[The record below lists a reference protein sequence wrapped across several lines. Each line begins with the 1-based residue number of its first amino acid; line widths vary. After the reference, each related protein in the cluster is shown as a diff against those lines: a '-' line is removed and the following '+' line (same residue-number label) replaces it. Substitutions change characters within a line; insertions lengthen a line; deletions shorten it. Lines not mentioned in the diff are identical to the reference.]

1 MQIRSATFVISNSDV
16 AKCPNSHLPEY
27 AFIGRS
33 NVGKSSLINALCNKK
48 NLAKTSSRPGK
59 TQLINHFLINQNWHL
74 VDLPGFGYAR
84 VSKTQKKVFQ
94 KFITNYF
101 KERKQL
107 VNAFLLIDIRHEP
120 QPIDMKF
127 MEWLGENFIP
137 FSIIFTKADKL
148 SSDYIESNVKRLKF
162 IISNTR
168 SKLIYASSV
177 AIYGDLSEIP
187 HSPSEKL
194 NIINTYSKSKFECE
208 KLVLQAG
215 GVVARLSNIYGPGMS
230 KKNIISDILKQ
241 IKVKGIDSINIIDG
255 SPIRDMIHISDVT
268 SCLLSMTKIQ
278 KKGIYN
284 IATGTSIS
292 MKDLALMILK
302 VANFEEYKLM
312 ELKHNK
318 TTSCISLDISN
329 TKKTFAWSP
338 SISLQDGLK
347 ELV

>member
-1 MQIRSATFVISNSDV
+1 MNKIGLYGGSGFVGTQFQSMIEKQSNFNNSQINMIPHRGSSEEIKIALEKLDALSNS
-16 AKCPNSHLPEY
+16 NTTTSILY
-27 AFIGRS
+27 
-33 NVGKSSLINALCNKK
+33 
-48 NLAKTSSRPGK
+48 LAE
-59 TQLINHFLINQNWHL
+59 NNE
-74 VDLPGFGYAR
+74 
-84 VSKTQKKVFQ
+84 
-94 KFITNYF
+94 IT
-101 KERKQL
+101 E
-107 VNAFLLIDIRHEP
+107 
-120 QPIDMKF
+120 
-127 MEWLGENFIP
+127 
-137 FSIIFTKADKL
+137 ADKL
-148 SSDYIESNVKRLKF
+148 SSDYIDNNVKRLKF
-162 IISNTR
+162 ILSNTK

-187 HSPSEKL
+187 HSPSDKL
-194 NIINTYSKSKFECE
+194 NIINTYSKSKFDCG

-241 IKVKGIDSINIIDG
+241 IKVKGIGSINIIDG
-255 SPIRDMIHISDVT
+255 SPVRDMIHISDVT

-284 IATGTSIS
+284 VATGTSIS

-302 VANFEEYKLM
+302 VANFEEYKLV

-318 TTSCISLDISN
+318 TTSRISLDISN

>member
-1 MQIRSATFVISNSDV
+1 MNEIGLYGGSGFIGTQFQSMIERQSNYNNSQIHMIPHRGSLEEIKIALEKLDALSNS
-16 AKCPNSHLPEY
+16 NTTT
-27 AFIGRS
+27 
-33 NVGKSSLINALCNKK
+33 SLLY
-48 NLAKTSSRPGK
+48 LAE
-59 TQLINHFLINQNWHL
+59 NNE
-74 VDLPGFGYAR
+74 
-84 VSKTQKKVFQ
+84 
-94 KFITNYF
+94 IT
-101 KERKQL
+101 R
-107 VNAFLLIDIRHEP
+107 
-120 QPIDMKF
+120 
-127 MEWLGENFIP
+127 
-137 FSIIFTKADKL
+137 ADKL
-148 SSDYIESNVKRLKF
+148 SSDYIENNVKRLKF

-302 VANFEEYKLM
+302 VANFEEYKLV

>member
-1 MQIRSATFVISNSDV
+1 MNEIGLYGGSG
-16 AKCPNSHLPEY
+16 
-27 AFIGRS
+27 FIGTQFQSMIERQS
-33 NVGKSSLINALCNKK
+33 NYNNSQIHMIPHRGSSEEIKIALEKLDAFSNP
-48 NLAKTSSRPGK
+48 NTTTSLLYLA
-59 TQLINHFLINQNWHL
+59 
-74 VDLPGFGYAR
+74 
-84 VSKTQKKVFQ
+84 
-94 KFITNYF
+94 
-101 KERKQL
+101 
-107 VNAFLLIDIRHEP
+107 
-120 QPIDMKF
+120 
-127 MEWLGENFIP
+127 ENNEI
-137 FSIIFTKADKL
+137 TKADKL
-148 SSDYIESNVKRLKF
+148 SSDYIENNVKRLKF

-215 GVVARLSNIYGPGMS
+215 GAVARLGNIYGPGMS

-255 SPIRDMIHISDVT
+255 TPIRDMIHISDVT

-292 MKDLALMILK
+292 MKDLALMILR
-302 VANFEEYKLM
+302 VANFEEYKLV

-338 SISLQDGLK
+338 RISLQDGLK

>member
-1 MQIRSATFVISNSDV
+1 MNEIGLYGGSGFIGTQFQSMIERQSNYNNSQIHMIPHRGSSEEIKIALEKLDALSNS
-16 AKCPNSHLPEY
+16 NTTT
-27 AFIGRS
+27 
-33 NVGKSSLINALCNKK
+33 SLLY
-48 NLAKTSSRPGK
+48 LAE
-59 TQLINHFLINQNWHL
+59 NNE
-74 VDLPGFGYAR
+74 
-84 VSKTQKKVFQ
+84 
-94 KFITNYF
+94 IT
-101 KERKQL
+101 R
-107 VNAFLLIDIRHEP
+107 
-120 QPIDMKF
+120 
-127 MEWLGENFIP
+127 
-137 FSIIFTKADKL
+137 ADKL
-148 SSDYIESNVKRLKF
+148 SSDYIEYNVKRLKF

-177 AIYGDLSEIP
+177 AIYGDLSKIP
-187 HSPSEKL
+187 HSPSEKS
-194 NIINTYSKSKFECE
+194 NTINTYSKSKFECE

-302 VANFEEYKLM
+302 VANFEEYKLV

-338 SISLQDGLK
+338 SISLQDGIK

>member
-1 MQIRSATFVISNSDV
+1 MNKIGLYGGSGFVGTQFQSMIEKQSNLNNYQINVIPHRGSSEEIKIALEKLDALDNSNTRTSI
-16 AKCPNSHLPEY
+16 LY
-27 AFIGRS
+27 
-33 NVGKSSLINALCNKK
+33 
-48 NLAKTSSRPGK
+48 LAE
-59 TQLINHFLINQNWHL
+59 NNE
-74 VDLPGFGYAR
+74 
-84 VSKTQKKVFQ
+84 
-94 KFITNYF
+94 IT
-101 KERKQL
+101 E
-107 VNAFLLIDIRHEP
+107 
-120 QPIDMKF
+120 
-127 MEWLGENFIP
+127 
-137 FSIIFTKADKL
+137 ADKL
-148 SSDYIESNVKRLKF
+148 SSDYLENNVKRLKF
-162 IISNTR
+162 ILSNTR

-187 HSPSEKL
+187 HSPSDKL

-215 GVVARLSNIYGPGMS
+215 GVVARLSNIYGLGMS

-255 SPIRDMIHISDVT
+255 SPVRDMIHISDVT

-284 IATGTSIS
+284 VATGTSIS

-302 VANFEEYKLM
+302 VANFEEYKLV

>member
-1 MQIRSATFVISNSDV
+1 MNEIGLYGGSGFIGTQFQSMIERQSNYNNNNSQIHIIPHRGSSEEIKIALEKLDALSNS
-16 AKCPNSHLPEY
+16 NTTT
-27 AFIGRS
+27 
-33 NVGKSSLINALCNKK
+33 SLLY
-48 NLAKTSSRPGK
+48 LA
-59 TQLINHFLINQNWHL
+59 
-74 VDLPGFGYAR
+74 
-84 VSKTQKKVFQ
+84 
-94 KFITNYF
+94 
-101 KERKQL
+101 
-107 VNAFLLIDIRHEP
+107 
-120 QPIDMKF
+120 
-127 MEWLGENFIP
+127 ENNEI
-137 FSIIFTKADKL
+137 TKADKL
-148 SSDYIESNVKRLKF
+148 SSDYIEDNVKRLKF

-177 AIYGDLSEIP
+177 AIYGDLSEVP

-241 IKVKGIDSINIIDG
+241 IKVKEIDSINIIDG

-278 KKGIYN
+278 KEGIYN

-302 VANFEEYKLM
+302 VANFEEYKLV

>member
-1 MQIRSATFVISNSDV
+1 MNEIGLYGGSGFIGTQFQSMIERQSNYNNSQIHMIPHRGSSEEIKIALEKLDALSNS
-16 AKCPNSHLPEY
+16 NTTT
-27 AFIGRS
+27 
-33 NVGKSSLINALCNKK
+33 SLLY
-48 NLAKTSSRPGK
+48 LA
-59 TQLINHFLINQNWHL
+59 
-74 VDLPGFGYAR
+74 
-84 VSKTQKKVFQ
+84 
-94 KFITNYF
+94 
-101 KERKQL
+101 
-107 VNAFLLIDIRHEP
+107 
-120 QPIDMKF
+120 
-127 MEWLGENFIP
+127 ENNEI
-137 FSIIFTKADKL
+137 TKADKL
-148 SSDYIESNVKRLKF
+148 SSDYIENNVERLKF

-177 AIYGDLSEIP
+177 SIYGDSSEIP
-187 HSPSEKL
+187 HSPLEKL
-194 NIINTYSKSKFECE
+194 NINNTYSKSKFECE
-208 KLVLQAG
+208 KLVMQAG
-215 GVVARLSNIYGPGMS
+215 GIVARLSNIYGPGMS

-302 VANFEEYKLM
+302 VANFEEYKLV

-318 TTSCISLDISN
+318 TASCISLDISN

-347 ELV
+347 ELVYNN

>member
-1 MQIRSATFVISNSDV
+1 MNEIGLYGGSGFIGTHFQSMIERQSNYNNSQIHMIPHRGSTEEIKIALEKLDALSNS
-16 AKCPNSHLPEY
+16 NT
-27 AFIGRS
+27 
-33 NVGKSSLINALCNKK
+33 
-48 NLAKTSSRPGK
+48 KTS
-59 TQLINHFLINQNWHL
+59 
-74 VDLPGFGYAR
+74 
-84 VSKTQKKVFQ
+84 
-94 KFITNYF
+94 
-101 KERKQL
+101 
-107 VNAFLLIDIRHEP
+107 LLY
-120 QPIDMKF
+120 
-127 MEWLGENFIP
+127 LAENNEI
-137 FSIIFTKADKL
+137 SKADKL
-148 SSDYIESNVKRLKF
+148 SSDYIENNVKRLKF

-194 NIINTYSKSKFECE
+194 NIINTYAKSKFECE

-268 SCLLSMTKIQ
+268 SCLLSMTEIQ

-284 IATGTSIS
+284 VATGTSIS

-302 VANFEEYKLM
+302 VANFQGYKLV

-318 TTSCISLDISN
+318 NTSCISLDISN

-338 SISLQDGLK
+338 SISLQDGLR

>member
-1 MQIRSATFVISNSDV
+1 MNEIGLYGGSGFIGTHFQSMIERQSNYNNSQIHMIPHRGSSKEIKIALEKLDALSNS
-16 AKCPNSHLPEY
+16 NTTT
-27 AFIGRS
+27 
-33 NVGKSSLINALCNKK
+33 SLLY
-48 NLAKTSSRPGK
+48 LA
-59 TQLINHFLINQNWHL
+59 
-74 VDLPGFGYAR
+74 
-84 VSKTQKKVFQ
+84 
-94 KFITNYF
+94 
-101 KERKQL
+101 
-107 VNAFLLIDIRHEP
+107 
-120 QPIDMKF
+120 
-127 MEWLGENFIP
+127 ENNEI
-137 FSIIFTKADKL
+137 TKADKL
-148 SSDYIESNVKRLKF
+148 SSDYIENNVKRLKF
-162 IISNTR
+162 IISNTK

-302 VANFEEYKLM
+302 VANFEEYKLV

>member
-1 MQIRSATFVISNSDV
+1 MNKIGLYGGSGFVGTQFQSMIEKQSNFNNSQINMIPHRGSSEEIKIALEKLDALSNS
-16 AKCPNSHLPEY
+16 NTTTSILY
-27 AFIGRS
+27 
-33 NVGKSSLINALCNKK
+33 
-48 NLAKTSSRPGK
+48 LAE
-59 TQLINHFLINQNWHL
+59 NNE
-74 VDLPGFGYAR
+74 
-84 VSKTQKKVFQ
+84 
-94 KFITNYF
+94 IT
-101 KERKQL
+101 E
-107 VNAFLLIDIRHEP
+107 
-120 QPIDMKF
+120 
-127 MEWLGENFIP
+127 
-137 FSIIFTKADKL
+137 ADKL
-148 SSDYIESNVKRLKF
+148 SSDYIDNNVKRLKF
-162 IISNTR
+162 ILSNTK

-187 HSPSEKL
+187 HSPSDKL
-194 NIINTYSKSKFECE
+194 NIINTYSKSKFDCE

-241 IKVKGIDSINIIDG
+241 IKVKGIGSINIIDG
-255 SPIRDMIHISDVT
+255 SPVRDMIHISDVT

-284 IATGTSIS
+284 VATGTSIS

-302 VANFEEYKLM
+302 VANFEEYKLV

-318 TTSCISLDISN
+318 TTSRISLDISN

>member
-1 MQIRSATFVISNSDV
+1 MNEIGLYGGSGFIGTHFQSMIERQSNYNNSQIHMIPHRGSSEEIKIALEKLDALSNS
-16 AKCPNSHLPEY
+16 NTTT
-27 AFIGRS
+27 
-33 NVGKSSLINALCNKK
+33 ALLY
-48 NLAKTSSRPGK
+48 LA
-59 TQLINHFLINQNWHL
+59 
-74 VDLPGFGYAR
+74 
-84 VSKTQKKVFQ
+84 
-94 KFITNYF
+94 
-101 KERKQL
+101 
-107 VNAFLLIDIRHEP
+107 
-120 QPIDMKF
+120 
-127 MEWLGENFIP
+127 ENNEI
-137 FSIIFTKADKL
+137 TKADKL
-148 SSDYIESNVKRLKF
+148 SSDYIENNVKRLKF
-162 IISNTR
+162 IISNTK

-215 GVVARLSNIYGPGMS
+215 GVVARLSKIYGPGMS

>member
-1 MQIRSATFVISNSDV
+1 MNEIGLYGGSGFIGTQFQSMIERQSNYNNSQIHIIPHRGSSEEIKIALEKLDALSNS
-16 AKCPNSHLPEY
+16 NTTT
-27 AFIGRS
+27 
-33 NVGKSSLINALCNKK
+33 SLLY
-48 NLAKTSSRPGK
+48 LA
-59 TQLINHFLINQNWHL
+59 
-74 VDLPGFGYAR
+74 
-84 VSKTQKKVFQ
+84 
-94 KFITNYF
+94 
-101 KERKQL
+101 
-107 VNAFLLIDIRHEP
+107 
-120 QPIDMKF
+120 
-127 MEWLGENFIP
+127 ENNEI
-137 FSIIFTKADKL
+137 TKADKL
-148 SSDYIESNVKRLKF
+148 SSDYIENNVKRLKF

-278 KKGIYN
+278 KEGIYN
-284 IATGTSIS
+284 IATGTSTS

-302 VANFEEYKLM
+302 VANFEEYKLV

>member
-1 MQIRSATFVISNSDV
+1 MNEIGLYGGSGFIGTHFQSMIERQSNYNNSQIHMIPHRGSSEEIKIALEKLDALSNS
-16 AKCPNSHLPEY
+16 NTTT
-27 AFIGRS
+27 
-33 NVGKSSLINALCNKK
+33 SLLY
-48 NLAKTSSRPGK
+48 LA
-59 TQLINHFLINQNWHL
+59 
-74 VDLPGFGYAR
+74 
-84 VSKTQKKVFQ
+84 
-94 KFITNYF
+94 
-101 KERKQL
+101 
-107 VNAFLLIDIRHEP
+107 
-120 QPIDMKF
+120 
-127 MEWLGENFIP
+127 ENNEI
-137 FSIIFTKADKL
+137 TKADKL
-148 SSDYIESNVKRLKF
+148 SSDYIENNVKRLKF
-162 IISNTR
+162 IISNTK

>member
-1 MQIRSATFVISNSDV
+1 MNEIGLYGGSGFIGTQFQSMIERQSNYNNSQIHMIPHRGSSEEIKIALEKLDALSNS
-16 AKCPNSHLPEY
+16 NTTT
-27 AFIGRS
+27 
-33 NVGKSSLINALCNKK
+33 SLLY
-48 NLAKTSSRPGK
+48 LAE
-59 TQLINHFLINQNWHL
+59 NNE
-74 VDLPGFGYAR
+74 
-84 VSKTQKKVFQ
+84 
-94 KFITNYF
+94 IT
-101 KERKQL
+101 R
-107 VNAFLLIDIRHEP
+107 
-120 QPIDMKF
+120 
-127 MEWLGENFIP
+127 
-137 FSIIFTKADKL
+137 ADKL
-148 SSDYIESNVKRLKF
+148 SSDYIENNVKRLKF

-278 KKGIYN
+278 KEGIYN
-284 IATGTSIS
+284 IATGTSTS

-302 VANFEEYKLM
+302 VANFEEYKLV

-338 SISLQDGLK
+338 SISLQDGIK

>member
-1 MQIRSATFVISNSDV
+1 MNKIGLYGGSGFVGTQFQSMIEKQSNFNNSQINMIPHRGSSEEIKIALEKLDALSNS
-16 AKCPNSHLPEY
+16 NTTT
-27 AFIGRS
+27 
-33 NVGKSSLINALCNKK
+33 SLLY
-48 NLAKTSSRPGK
+48 LAE
-59 TQLINHFLINQNWHL
+59 NNE
-74 VDLPGFGYAR
+74 
-84 VSKTQKKVFQ
+84 
-94 KFITNYF
+94 IT
-101 KERKQL
+101 E
-107 VNAFLLIDIRHEP
+107 
-120 QPIDMKF
+120 
-127 MEWLGENFIP
+127 
-137 FSIIFTKADKL
+137 ADKL
-148 SSDYIESNVKRLKF
+148 SSDYIDNNVKRLKF
-162 IISNTR
+162 ILSNTK

-187 HSPSEKL
+187 HSPSDKL
-194 NIINTYSKSKFECE
+194 NIINTYSKSKFDCE

-241 IKVKGIDSINIIDG
+241 IKVKGIGSINIIDG
-255 SPIRDMIHISDVT
+255 SPVRDMIHISDVT

-284 IATGTSIS
+284 VATGTSIS

-302 VANFEEYKLM
+302 VANFEEYKLV

>member
-1 MQIRSATFVISNSDV
+1 MNEIGLYGGSGFIGTQFQSMIERQSNYNNSQIHMIPHRGSSEEIKIALEKLDALSNS
-16 AKCPNSHLPEY
+16 NTTT
-27 AFIGRS
+27 
-33 NVGKSSLINALCNKK
+33 SLLY
-48 NLAKTSSRPGK
+48 LA
-59 TQLINHFLINQNWHL
+59 
-74 VDLPGFGYAR
+74 
-84 VSKTQKKVFQ
+84 
-94 KFITNYF
+94 
-101 KERKQL
+101 
-107 VNAFLLIDIRHEP
+107 
-120 QPIDMKF
+120 
-127 MEWLGENFIP
+127 ENNEI
-137 FSIIFTKADKL
+137 TKADKL
-148 SSDYIESNVKRLKF
+148 SSDYIENNVKRLKF

-302 VANFEEYKLM
+302 VANFEEYKLV

-338 SISLQDGLK
+338 SISLQDGIK

>member
-1 MQIRSATFVISNSDV
+1 MNEIGLYGGSGFIGTQFQSMIERQSNNNSQIHMIPHRGSSEEIKIALEKLDALSNS
-16 AKCPNSHLPEY
+16 NTTT
-27 AFIGRS
+27 
-33 NVGKSSLINALCNKK
+33 SLLY
-48 NLAKTSSRPGK
+48 LA
-59 TQLINHFLINQNWHL
+59 
-74 VDLPGFGYAR
+74 
-84 VSKTQKKVFQ
+84 
-94 KFITNYF
+94 
-101 KERKQL
+101 
-107 VNAFLLIDIRHEP
+107 
-120 QPIDMKF
+120 
-127 MEWLGENFIP
+127 ENNEI
-137 FSIIFTKADKL
+137 TKADKL
-148 SSDYIESNVKRLKF
+148 SSEYIEDNVKRLKF

-177 AIYGDLSEIP
+177 AIYGDLSKIP
-187 HSPSEKL
+187 HSPSEKS
-194 NIINTYSKSKFECE
+194 NTINTYSKSKFECE

-278 KKGIYN
+278 KEGIYN

-302 VANFEEYKLM
+302 VANFEEYKLV

>member
-1 MQIRSATFVISNSDV
+1 MNEIGLYGGSGFIGTQFQSMIESQSNYNNSQIHMIPHRGSSEEIKIALDKLDALSNS
-16 AKCPNSHLPEY
+16 NTTT
-27 AFIGRS
+27 
-33 NVGKSSLINALCNKK
+33 SLIY
-48 NLAKTSSRPGK
+48 LA
-59 TQLINHFLINQNWHL
+59 
-74 VDLPGFGYAR
+74 
-84 VSKTQKKVFQ
+84 
-94 KFITNYF
+94 
-101 KERKQL
+101 
-107 VNAFLLIDIRHEP
+107 
-120 QPIDMKF
+120 
-127 MEWLGENFIP
+127 ENNEI
-137 FSIIFTKADKL
+137 SKADKL
-148 SSDYIESNVKRLKF
+148 SSDYIENNVKRLKF

-194 NIINTYSKSKFECE
+194 NINNTYSKSKFECE

>member
-1 MQIRSATFVISNSDV
+1 MNKIGLYGGSGFVGTQFQSMIEKQSNLNNYQINVIPHRGSSEEIKIALEKLDALSNS
-16 AKCPNSHLPEY
+16 NTTT
-27 AFIGRS
+27 
-33 NVGKSSLINALCNKK
+33 SLLY
-48 NLAKTSSRPGK
+48 LA
-59 TQLINHFLINQNWHL
+59 
-74 VDLPGFGYAR
+74 
-84 VSKTQKKVFQ
+84 
-94 KFITNYF
+94 
-101 KERKQL
+101 
-107 VNAFLLIDIRHEP
+107 
-120 QPIDMKF
+120 
-127 MEWLGENFIP
+127 ENNEI
-137 FSIIFTKADKL
+137 SKADKI
-148 SSDYIESNVKRLKF
+148 SSDYIENNVRRLKF

-187 HSPSEKL
+187 HSPSDKL

-241 IKVKGIDSINIIDG
+241 IKVKGIGSINIIDG

-284 IATGTSIS
+284 VATGTSIS

-302 VANFEEYKLM
+302 VANFEEYKLV

>member
-1 MQIRSATFVISNSDV
+1 MNKIGLYGGSGFVGTQFQSMIEKQSNLNNYQINVIPHRGSSEEIKIALEKLDALDNSNTRTSI
-16 AKCPNSHLPEY
+16 LY
-27 AFIGRS
+27 
-33 NVGKSSLINALCNKK
+33 
-48 NLAKTSSRPGK
+48 LAE
-59 TQLINHFLINQNWHL
+59 NNE
-74 VDLPGFGYAR
+74 
-84 VSKTQKKVFQ
+84 
-94 KFITNYF
+94 IT
-101 KERKQL
+101 E
-107 VNAFLLIDIRHEP
+107 
-120 QPIDMKF
+120 
-127 MEWLGENFIP
+127 
-137 FSIIFTKADKL
+137 ADKL
-148 SSDYIESNVKRLKF
+148 SSDYIENNVKRLKF
-162 IISNTR
+162 ILSNTR

-187 HSPSEKL
+187 HSPSDKL

-215 GVVARLSNIYGPGMS
+215 GVVARLSNIYGLGMS

-255 SPIRDMIHISDVT
+255 SPVRDMIHISDVT

-284 IATGTSIS
+284 VATGTSIS

-302 VANFEEYKLM
+302 VANFEEYKLV

>member
-1 MQIRSATFVISNSDV
+1 MNEIGLYGGSGFIGTQFQSMIERQSNYNNSQIHMIPHRGSLEEIKIALEKLDALSNS
-16 AKCPNSHLPEY
+16 NTTT
-27 AFIGRS
+27 
-33 NVGKSSLINALCNKK
+33 SLLY
-48 NLAKTSSRPGK
+48 LA
-59 TQLINHFLINQNWHL
+59 
-74 VDLPGFGYAR
+74 
-84 VSKTQKKVFQ
+84 
-94 KFITNYF
+94 
-101 KERKQL
+101 
-107 VNAFLLIDIRHEP
+107 
-120 QPIDMKF
+120 
-127 MEWLGENFIP
+127 ENNEI
-137 FSIIFTKADKL
+137 TKADKL
-148 SSDYIESNVKRLKF
+148 SSDYIENNVKRLKF

-194 NIINTYSKSKFECE
+194 NTINTYSKSKFECE

-230 KKNIISDILKQ
+230 KKNIVSDILKQ

-302 VANFEEYKLM
+302 VANFEEYKLV

-318 TTSCISLDISN
+318 TTSCIYLDISN

-338 SISLQDGLK
+338 STSLQDGLK

>member
-1 MQIRSATFVISNSDV
+1 MNEIGLYGGSGFIGTQFQSMIESQSNYNNSQIHMIPHRGSSEEIKIALEKLDALSNS
-16 AKCPNSHLPEY
+16 NTTT
-27 AFIGRS
+27 
-33 NVGKSSLINALCNKK
+33 SLIY
-48 NLAKTSSRPGK
+48 LA
-59 TQLINHFLINQNWHL
+59 
-74 VDLPGFGYAR
+74 
-84 VSKTQKKVFQ
+84 
-94 KFITNYF
+94 
-101 KERKQL
+101 
-107 VNAFLLIDIRHEP
+107 
-120 QPIDMKF
+120 
-127 MEWLGENFIP
+127 ENNEI
-137 FSIIFTKADKL
+137 SKADKL
-148 SSDYIESNVKRLKF
+148 SSDYIENNVKRLKF

-177 AIYGDLSEIP
+177 AIYGDLSEVP

-215 GVVARLSNIYGPGMS
+215 GVVARISNIYGPGMS

-241 IKVKGIDSINIIDG
+241 IKVEEIDSINIIDG

-292 MKDLALMILK
+292 MKDLAIMILK
-302 VANFEEYKLM
+302 VANFEEYKLV

>member
-1 MQIRSATFVISNSDV
+1 MNKIGLYGGSGFIGTQFQSMIERQSNFNNSQISIIPHRGSSEEIKIALEKLDSLSNS
-16 AKCPNSHLPEY
+16 NTTTSILY
-27 AFIGRS
+27 
-33 NVGKSSLINALCNKK
+33 
-48 NLAKTSSRPGK
+48 LAE
-59 TQLINHFLINQNWHL
+59 NNE
-74 VDLPGFGYAR
+74 
-84 VSKTQKKVFQ
+84 
-94 KFITNYF
+94 IT
-101 KERKQL
+101 E
-107 VNAFLLIDIRHEP
+107 
-120 QPIDMKF
+120 
-127 MEWLGENFIP
+127 
-137 FSIIFTKADKL
+137 ADKF
-148 SSDYIESNVKRLKF
+148 SSDYIENNVKRLKF
-162 IISNTR
+162 ILSNTR

-187 HSPSEKL
+187 HSPSDEL

-241 IKVKGIDSINIIDG
+241 IKVKGIGSINIIDG
-255 SPIRDMIHISDVT
+255 SPVRDMIHISDVT

-302 VANFEEYKLM
+302 IANFEEYKLI
-312 ELKHNK
+312 ELKNNK
-318 TTSCISLDISN
+318 TTSCISIDISN

>member
-1 MQIRSATFVISNSDV
+1 MNEIGLYGGSGFIGTHFQSMIERQSNYNNSQIHMIPHRGSSKEIKIALEKLDALSNS
-16 AKCPNSHLPEY
+16 NTTT
-27 AFIGRS
+27 
-33 NVGKSSLINALCNKK
+33 SLLY
-48 NLAKTSSRPGK
+48 LA
-59 TQLINHFLINQNWHL
+59 
-74 VDLPGFGYAR
+74 
-84 VSKTQKKVFQ
+84 
-94 KFITNYF
+94 
-101 KERKQL
+101 
-107 VNAFLLIDIRHEP
+107 
-120 QPIDMKF
+120 
-127 MEWLGENFIP
+127 ENNEI
-137 FSIIFTKADKL
+137 TKADKL
-148 SSDYIESNVKRLKF
+148 SSDYIENNVKRLKF
-162 IISNTR
+162 IISNTK

>member
-1 MQIRSATFVISNSDV
+1 MNKIGLYGGSGFVGTQFQSMIEKQSNFNNSQINMIPHRGSSEEIKIALEKLDALSNS
-16 AKCPNSHLPEY
+16 NTTTSILY
-27 AFIGRS
+27 
-33 NVGKSSLINALCNKK
+33 
-48 NLAKTSSRPGK
+48 LAE
-59 TQLINHFLINQNWHL
+59 NNE
-74 VDLPGFGYAR
+74 
-84 VSKTQKKVFQ
+84 
-94 KFITNYF
+94 IT
-101 KERKQL
+101 E
-107 VNAFLLIDIRHEP
+107 
-120 QPIDMKF
+120 
-127 MEWLGENFIP
+127 
-137 FSIIFTKADKL
+137 ADKL
-148 SSDYIESNVKRLKF
+148 SSDYIDNNVKRLKF
-162 IISNTR
+162 ILSNTK

-187 HSPSEKL
+187 HSPSDKL
-194 NIINTYSKSKFECE
+194 NIINTYSKSKFDCE

-241 IKVKGIDSINIIDG
+241 IKVKGIGSINIIDG
-255 SPIRDMIHISDVT
+255 SPVRDMIHISDVT

-284 IATGTSIS
+284 VATGTSIS

-302 VANFEEYKLM
+302 VANFEEYKLV

>member
-1 MQIRSATFVISNSDV
+1 MNEIGLYGGSGFIGTQFQSMIERQSNYNNNNSQIHIIPHRGSSEEIKIALEKLDALSNS
-16 AKCPNSHLPEY
+16 NTTT
-27 AFIGRS
+27 
-33 NVGKSSLINALCNKK
+33 SLLY
-48 NLAKTSSRPGK
+48 LA
-59 TQLINHFLINQNWHL
+59 
-74 VDLPGFGYAR
+74 
-84 VSKTQKKVFQ
+84 
-94 KFITNYF
+94 
-101 KERKQL
+101 
-107 VNAFLLIDIRHEP
+107 
-120 QPIDMKF
+120 
-127 MEWLGENFIP
+127 ENNEI
-137 FSIIFTKADKL
+137 TKADKL
-148 SSDYIESNVKRLKF
+148 SSDYIEDNVKRLKF

-177 AIYGDLSEIP
+177 AIYGDLSEVP

-241 IKVKGIDSINIIDG
+241 IKVKEIDSINIIDG

-292 MKDLALMILK
+292 MKDLAIMILK
-302 VANFEEYKLM
+302 VANFEEYKLV

>member
-1 MQIRSATFVISNSDV
+1 MNEIGLYGGSGFIGTQFQSMIERQSNYNNSQIHMIPHRGSSEEIKIALEKLDALSNS
-16 AKCPNSHLPEY
+16 NTTT
-27 AFIGRS
+27 
-33 NVGKSSLINALCNKK
+33 SLLY
-48 NLAKTSSRPGK
+48 LA
-59 TQLINHFLINQNWHL
+59 
-74 VDLPGFGYAR
+74 
-84 VSKTQKKVFQ
+84 
-94 KFITNYF
+94 
-101 KERKQL
+101 
-107 VNAFLLIDIRHEP
+107 
-120 QPIDMKF
+120 
-127 MEWLGENFIP
+127 ENNEI
-137 FSIIFTKADKL
+137 SKADKI
-148 SSDYIESNVKRLKF
+148 SSNYIENNVRRLKF

-302 VANFEEYKLM
+302 VANFEEYKLV

>member
-1 MQIRSATFVISNSDV
+1 MNKIGLYGGSG
-16 AKCPNSHLPEY
+16 
-27 AFIGRS
+27 FIGTQFQSMIERQS
-33 NVGKSSLINALCNKK
+33 NYNNSQINMIPHRGSSEEIKIALEKLDALSSSNTTTSILY
-48 NLAKTSSRPGK
+48 LAE
-59 TQLINHFLINQNWHL
+59 NNE
-74 VDLPGFGYAR
+74 
-84 VSKTQKKVFQ
+84 
-94 KFITNYF
+94 IT
-101 KERKQL
+101 E
-107 VNAFLLIDIRHEP
+107 
-120 QPIDMKF
+120 
-127 MEWLGENFIP
+127 
-137 FSIIFTKADKL
+137 ADKF
-148 SSDYIESNVKRLKF
+148 SSDYIDNNVKRLKF
-162 IISNTR
+162 ILSNTR

-187 HSPSEKL
+187 HSPSDEL

-241 IKVKGIDSINIIDG
+241 IKVKGTGSINIIDG

-302 VANFEEYKLM
+302 VSNFEEYKLV

>member
-1 MQIRSATFVISNSDV
+1 MNEIGLYGGSGFIGTQFQSMIERQSNYNNSQIHMIPHRGSSEEIKIALEKLDALSNS
-16 AKCPNSHLPEY
+16 NTTT
-27 AFIGRS
+27 
-33 NVGKSSLINALCNKK
+33 SLLY
-48 NLAKTSSRPGK
+48 LAE
-59 TQLINHFLINQNWHL
+59 NNE
-74 VDLPGFGYAR
+74 
-84 VSKTQKKVFQ
+84 
-94 KFITNYF
+94 IT
-101 KERKQL
+101 R
-107 VNAFLLIDIRHEP
+107 
-120 QPIDMKF
+120 
-127 MEWLGENFIP
+127 
-137 FSIIFTKADKL
+137 ADKL
-148 SSDYIESNVKRLKF
+148 SSDYIENNVKRLKF
-162 IISNTR
+162 IISNTK

-302 VANFEEYKLM
+302 VANFEEYKLV

-338 SISLQDGLK
+338 SISLQDGIK

>member
-1 MQIRSATFVISNSDV
+1 MNEIGLYGGSGFIGTQFQSMIERQSNNNSQIHMIPHRGSSEEIKIALEKLDALSNS
-16 AKCPNSHLPEY
+16 NTTT
-27 AFIGRS
+27 
-33 NVGKSSLINALCNKK
+33 SLLY
-48 NLAKTSSRPGK
+48 LA
-59 TQLINHFLINQNWHL
+59 
-74 VDLPGFGYAR
+74 
-84 VSKTQKKVFQ
+84 
-94 KFITNYF
+94 
-101 KERKQL
+101 
-107 VNAFLLIDIRHEP
+107 
-120 QPIDMKF
+120 
-127 MEWLGENFIP
+127 ENNEI
-137 FSIIFTKADKL
+137 TKADKL
-148 SSDYIESNVKRLKF
+148 SSEYIEDNVKRLKF

-177 AIYGDLSEIP
+177 AIYGDLSKIP
-187 HSPSEKL
+187 HSPSEKS
-194 NIINTYSKSKFECE
+194 NTINTYSKSKFECE

-241 IKVKGIDSINIIDG
+241 IKVKGINSINIIDG

-302 VANFEEYKLM
+302 VANFEEYKLV

-338 SISLQDGLK
+338 SMSLQDGLK

>member
-1 MQIRSATFVISNSDV
+1 MNEIGLYGGSGFIGTQFQSMIERQSNYNNSQIHMIPHRGSLEEIKIALEKLDALSNS
-16 AKCPNSHLPEY
+16 NTTT
-27 AFIGRS
+27 
-33 NVGKSSLINALCNKK
+33 SLLY
-48 NLAKTSSRPGK
+48 LA
-59 TQLINHFLINQNWHL
+59 
-74 VDLPGFGYAR
+74 
-84 VSKTQKKVFQ
+84 
-94 KFITNYF
+94 
-101 KERKQL
+101 
-107 VNAFLLIDIRHEP
+107 
-120 QPIDMKF
+120 
-127 MEWLGENFIP
+127 ENNEI
-137 FSIIFTKADKL
+137 TKADKL
-148 SSDYIESNVKRLKF
+148 SSDYIENNVKRLKF

-194 NIINTYSKSKFECE
+194 NTINTYSKSKFECE

-230 KKNIISDILKQ
+230 KKNIVSDILKQ
-241 IKVKGIDSINIIDG
+241 IKVKGINSINIIDG

-302 VANFEEYKLM
+302 VANFEEYKLV

-318 TTSCISLDISN
+318 TTSCIYLDISN

-338 SISLQDGLK
+338 STSLQDGLK

>member
-1 MQIRSATFVISNSDV
+1 MNKIGLYGGSGFVGTQFQSMIEKQSNFNNSQINMIPHRGSSEEIKIALEKLDALDNSNNTTSI
-16 AKCPNSHLPEY
+16 LY
-27 AFIGRS
+27 
-33 NVGKSSLINALCNKK
+33 
-48 NLAKTSSRPGK
+48 LAE
-59 TQLINHFLINQNWHL
+59 NNE
-74 VDLPGFGYAR
+74 
-84 VSKTQKKVFQ
+84 
-94 KFITNYF
+94 IT
-101 KERKQL
+101 E
-107 VNAFLLIDIRHEP
+107 
-120 QPIDMKF
+120 
-127 MEWLGENFIP
+127 
-137 FSIIFTKADKL
+137 ADKL
-148 SSDYIESNVKRLKF
+148 SSDYIENNVKRLKF
-162 IISNTR
+162 ILSNTR

-187 HSPSEKL
+187 HSPSDK
-194 NIINTYSKSKFECE
+194 
-208 KLVLQAG
+208 
-215 GVVARLSNIYGPGMS
+215 SNIFNYLS

-241 IKVKGIDSINIIDG
+241 IKVKGIGSINIIDG

-284 IATGTSIS
+284 VATGTSIS

-302 VANFEEYKLM
+302 VANFEEYKLV

-318 TTSCISLDISN
+318 TNSCISLDISN

>member
-1 MQIRSATFVISNSDV
+1 MNKIGLYGGSGFVGTQFQSMIEKQSNFNNSQINMIPHRGSSEEIKIALEKLDASSNS
-16 AKCPNSHLPEY
+16 NTTTSILY
-27 AFIGRS
+27 
-33 NVGKSSLINALCNKK
+33 
-48 NLAKTSSRPGK
+48 LA
-59 TQLINHFLINQNWHL
+59 
-74 VDLPGFGYAR
+74 
-84 VSKTQKKVFQ
+84 
-94 KFITNYF
+94 
-101 KERKQL
+101 
-107 VNAFLLIDIRHEP
+107 
-120 QPIDMKF
+120 
-127 MEWLGENFIP
+127 ENNEI
-137 FSIIFTKADKL
+137 TKADKL
-148 SSDYIESNVKRLKF
+148 SSDYIENNVKRLKF
-162 IISNTR
+162 ILSNTK

-187 HSPSEKL
+187 HSPSDKL

-230 KKNIISDILKQ
+230 KKNIISDILEQ
-241 IKVKGIDSINIIDG
+241 IKVKGIGSINIIDG
-255 SPIRDMIHISDVT
+255 SPVRDMIHISDVT

-284 IATGTSIS
+284 VATGTSIS

-302 VANFEEYKLM
+302 VANFKKYKIVA
-312 ELKHNK
+312 LKHNK
-318 TTSCISLDISN
+318 TPSCISLDISN

>member
-1 MQIRSATFVISNSDV
+1 MNEIGLYGGSGFIGTQFQSMIERQSNYNNSKIHMIPHRGSSEEIKIALEKLDALSNS
-16 AKCPNSHLPEY
+16 NNTTSILY
-27 AFIGRS
+27 
-33 NVGKSSLINALCNKK
+33 
-48 NLAKTSSRPGK
+48 LA
-59 TQLINHFLINQNWHL
+59 
-74 VDLPGFGYAR
+74 
-84 VSKTQKKVFQ
+84 
-94 KFITNYF
+94 
-101 KERKQL
+101 
-107 VNAFLLIDIRHEP
+107 
-120 QPIDMKF
+120 
-127 MEWLGENFIP
+127 ENNEI
-137 FSIIFTKADKL
+137 TKADKL
-148 SSDYIESNVKRLKF
+148 SSDYIENNVKRLKF

-168 SKLIYASSV
+168 SKLIYASSA

-194 NIINTYSKSKFECE
+194 NTINTYSKSKFECE

-215 GVVARLSNIYGPGMS
+215 GVVARLSNIYGSGMS

-241 IKVKGIDSINIIDG
+241 IKVKGIGSINIIDG
-255 SPIRDMIHISDVT
+255 SPVRDMIHISDVT

-302 VANFEEYKLM
+302 VSNFEEYKLV

-338 SISLQDGLK
+338 SIILQDGLK

>member
-1 MQIRSATFVISNSDV
+1 MNEIGLYGGSGFIGTQFQSMIERQSNYNNSQIHIIPHRGSSEEIKIALEKLDALSNS
-16 AKCPNSHLPEY
+16 NTTT
-27 AFIGRS
+27 
-33 NVGKSSLINALCNKK
+33 SLLY
-48 NLAKTSSRPGK
+48 LA
-59 TQLINHFLINQNWHL
+59 
-74 VDLPGFGYAR
+74 
-84 VSKTQKKVFQ
+84 
-94 KFITNYF
+94 
-101 KERKQL
+101 
-107 VNAFLLIDIRHEP
+107 
-120 QPIDMKF
+120 
-127 MEWLGENFIP
+127 ENNEI
-137 FSIIFTKADKL
+137 TKADKL
-148 SSDYIESNVKRLKF
+148 SSDYIEDNVKRLKF

-177 AIYGDLSEIP
+177 AIYGDLSEVP

-241 IKVKGIDSINIIDG
+241 IKVEEIDSINIIDG

-292 MKDLALMILK
+292 MKDLAIMILK
-302 VANFEEYKLM
+302 VANFEEYKLV

>member
-1 MQIRSATFVISNSDV
+1 MNEIGLYGGSGFIGTQFQSMIERQSNYNNSQIHMIPHRGSLEEIKIALEKLDALSNS
-16 AKCPNSHLPEY
+16 NTTT
-27 AFIGRS
+27 
-33 NVGKSSLINALCNKK
+33 SLLY
-48 NLAKTSSRPGK
+48 LA
-59 TQLINHFLINQNWHL
+59 
-74 VDLPGFGYAR
+74 
-84 VSKTQKKVFQ
+84 
-94 KFITNYF
+94 
-101 KERKQL
+101 
-107 VNAFLLIDIRHEP
+107 
-120 QPIDMKF
+120 
-127 MEWLGENFIP
+127 ENNEI
-137 FSIIFTKADKL
+137 TKADKL
-148 SSDYIESNVKRLKF
+148 SSDYIENNVKRLKF

-194 NIINTYSKSKFECE
+194 NTINTYSKSKFECE

-230 KKNIISDILKQ
+230 KKNIVSDILKQ

-338 SISLQDGLK
+338 STSLQDGLK